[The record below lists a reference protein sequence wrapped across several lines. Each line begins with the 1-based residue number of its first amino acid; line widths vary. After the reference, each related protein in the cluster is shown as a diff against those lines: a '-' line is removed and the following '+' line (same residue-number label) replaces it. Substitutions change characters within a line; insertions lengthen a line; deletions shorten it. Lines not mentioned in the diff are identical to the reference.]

1 MLEGLLPIIGISL
14 GLILFLVIVYFAIIA
29 MFYKKIPQGQALVRT
44 GFKGTKVATDR
55 GLYVVPVFHRVE
67 IMDISVKKI
76 QIERLGNEGLI
87 CKDNMRADIKVAFFV
102 RVNNEIDYIKKV
114 AQTIGCA
121 RASDIETLE
130 DLFEAKF
137 SEALKTV
144 GKKFHF
150 IELYEARREF
160 RDEIVDIIGT
170 DLNGYTLEDCAID
183 YLEQTPVSF
192 LKADNILDSEG
203 IKKITELTAAQ
214 NVKSN
219 LIMRDEQKT
228 IRKQD
233 VEAREAILELDKQLA
248 EKEEQ
253 QKREI
258 ANIKSREESTILK
271 VSEEERLKSETA
283 RISTEEKLQVAEENM
298 QRQVIVAAKNKLR
311 TDVVETE
318 RVEKDRML
326 EATERERIVTLAQI
340 EKERVLE
347 VEKKNIQD
355 VIRDRVVLEKGVV
368 QEQENMKDIQ
378 AFKTAD
384 RDKQVKITIAEANAE
399 EDLIRTTKAAEAQ
412 KQAAIQQAE
421 EINIEA
427 LAKKQASEKEAEARK
442 ILAEAT
448 AKEEATIG
456 MSEAQVMHAK
466 ADAHEREGLVEALI
480 IEKKAKAEAAGIEAK
495 ATAIQKQGM
504 AEAAVI
510 KEKAFSDAAGIEEKA
525 NAMKKL
531 DGVGKEHEE
540 FKLRLDKELQV
551 DLAEINIQR
560 EIANAQASVIAEAL
574 KAANIDIVGGETM
587 FFDQIVGQITKAK
600 GFDRLVKHS
609 ANIQD
614 VKDAILGSNDVKG
627 NLLEK
632 VRDFAAKYNVSSEDV
647 KNLSVA
653 SILLDLKSKATDKE
667 EGNLFSNLMNLA
679 KGLGLSD
686 KKLG

>member
-1 MLEGLLPIIGISL
+1 MLENLSPLIGIFI
-14 GLILFLVIVYFAIIA
+14 GVAIFLIIVIIAIVA

-44 GFKGTKVATDR
+44 GMGGTKVATDK
-55 GLYVVPVFHRVE
+55 GMYVAPVFHRVQ

-121 RASDIETLE
+121 RASDIKTLE

-144 GKKFHF
+144 GKKFQF
-150 IELYEARREF
+150 IELYESRREF

-192 LKADNILDSEG
+192 LKPDNILDSEG
-203 IKKITELTAAQ
+203 IKKITELTALQ

-258 ANIKSREESTILK
+258 SNIKSREESNILK
-271 VSEEERLKSETA
+271 VSEEERLKYESA

-298 QRQVIVAAKNKLR
+298 QRQVIVAAKNKQR

-340 EKERVLE
+340 EKEKVLE

-384 RDKQVKITIAEANAE
+384 RDKQVKITIAEGNAE

-448 AKEEATIG
+448 AKEEAVIG

-466 ADAHEREGLVEALI
+466 ADAHEREGLVEAII
-480 IEKKAKAEAAGIEAK
+480 IEKKAKAEAIGIEAR
-495 ATAIQKQGM
+495 AVAIQKEGM

-510 KEKAFSDAAGIEEKA
+510 KEKALADAAGIEEKA

-540 FKLRLDKELQV
+540 FKLRLDKELKV
-551 DLAEINIQR
+551 DLAEINIQK
-560 EIANAQASVIAEAL
+560 EIADAQASVIGEAL

-600 GFDRLVKHS
+600 GFDRLTKHS
-609 ANIQD
+609 DNIQD

-627 NLLEK
+627 NLLDK
-632 VRDFAAKYNVSSEDV
+632 VRDFADKYNVSSVDL

-653 SILLDLKSKATDKE
+653 SILMDLKSKTSDNDE
-667 EGNLFSNLMNLA
+667 SNLFSNLMNLA

>member
-144 GKKFHF
+144 GKKFQF

-183 YLEQTPVSF
+183 YLEQTPVAF
-192 LKADNILDSEG
+192 LKADNILDAEG

-258 ANIKSREESTILK
+258 ANIKSREEASILK

-384 RDKQVKITIAEANAE
+384 RDKQVKITNAEAIAEEA
-399 EDLIRTTKAAEAQ
+399 LIRTTKAAEAQ

-442 ILAEAT
+442 ILAEAK

-495 ATAIQKQGM
+495 AAAIQKQGM

-510 KEKAFSDAAGIEEKA
+510 KEKALADAAGIEEKA

-540 FKLRLDKELQV
+540 FKLRLNKELQV
-551 DLAEINIQR
+551 DLAEINIQK
-560 EIANAQASVIAEAL
+560 EIADAQASVIGEAL
-574 KAANIDIVGGETM
+574 KAAKIDIVGGETM
-587 FFDQIVGQITKAK
+587 FFDQIIGQITKAK
-600 GFDRLVKHS
+600 GFDRLTKHS
-609 ANIQD
+609 ENIQD

-632 VRDFAAKYNVSSEDV
+632 VRDFATKYNVSSEDL

-653 SILLDLKSKATDKE
+653 SILMDLKLKATDKE